1 MPFSSI
7 HSEAGEIQDP
17 AYDGERRIQS
27 LGLDAIRFA
36 LRDEVL
42 KCAHMHLL
50 KIEIPDERIEH
61 LQVHCIVADAF
72 LVRVVFQ
79 VLGRSNSER
88 AARSN
93 AVEVRLANVVHSL
106 GEVLL
111 RFREATRSSAFANA
125 DSSVLLVDVPDPTAI
140 GET

>member
-1 MPFSSI
+1 M
-7 HSEAGEIQDP
+7 AGENAANP
-17 AYDGERRIQS
+17 GFAV
-27 LGLDAIRFA
+27 AIRFA
-36 LRDEVL
+36 FRDEL
-42 KCAHMHLL
+42 LQCAHVHLA
-50 KIEIPDERIEH
+50 KIMIADERIEH

-79 VLGRSNSER
+79 ELSRSDPER
-88 AARSN
+88 ATRSN

-111 RFREATRSSAFANA
+111 RFREATRSRAFANA
-125 DSSVLLVDVPDPTAI
+125 DSSVLLVDVPDPTSL